1 MRSGASGWAAAR
13 GRVSSGDRPPRRA
26 SAGDMMQR
34 EGRQGTRAGHVGD
47 LRPAASS
54 SIACPHRGSRR
65 PRRLGRGQLRPPGRA
80 PSGGSRPRHRRRP
93 RHRAAVMR
101 PRRSAA
107 VMRAPP
113 PSHQTSTSGGLGLF
127 WNFLSTVN
135 KFHISSDFPGFL
147 IQSTSQIRV
156 RRPSCLNKQNR
167 KIRIFSLTFFHTKV
181 LIFIGQ
187 SSL

>member
-54 SIACPHRGSRR
+54 SNCSHRGSGLRS
-65 PRRLGRGQLRPPGRA
+65 LGRGQLRPPGRA
-80 PSGGSRPRHRRRP
+80 PSGESRPRHRRRP
-93 RHRAAVMR
+93 C
-101 PRRSAA
+101 RS
-107 VMRAPP
+107 RTHHCSWRTAPP

-156 RRPSCLNKQNR
+156 RREA
-167 KIRIFSLTFFHTKV
+167 RID
-181 LIFIGQ
+181 Q
-187 SSL
+187 SS